1 MPPAVAVHKGYIVAL
16 VAVSSAL
23 FTGTVIGAVPSKL
36 VPFIA
41 RPVARAVAVLAL
53 PVNGPVK
60 PVEVSIPVEGLKLSF
75 VDDTF

>member
-16 VAVSSAL
+16 VAVTSAL
-23 FTGTVIGAVPSKL
+23 FTGPVMGAVPSKL

>member
-1 MPPAVAVHKGYIVAL
+1 MAVHKGYMVAL

-23 FTGTVIGAVPSKL
+23 FTGTVIAAVPSKF

-41 RPVARAVAVLAL
+41 RAVARAVAREAV